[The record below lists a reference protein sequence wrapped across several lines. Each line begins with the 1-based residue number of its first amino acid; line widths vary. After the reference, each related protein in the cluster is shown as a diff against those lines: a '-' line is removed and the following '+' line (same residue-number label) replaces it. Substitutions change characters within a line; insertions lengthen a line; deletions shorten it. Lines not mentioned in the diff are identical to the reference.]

1 MKFLVV
7 DVAAESGGALTI
19 LESFYDQFAKDT
31 ANDYILCVNK
41 PSFQSTANVKVMAF
55 PWVKKS
61 WLHRLWFDIV
71 IANQIIHK
79 HKIDEVFS
87 LQNVVV
93 PVTKKPQTIYLHQS
107 LPFEEKRFSLL
118 DAPLLWAYQNLI
130 GPIIILSAKRARKI
144 IVQTNWMKEAV
155 INRAKIPGER
165 IEVRPPDLEIKI
177 PGQFSLKDW
186 QRTFFYPATPLV
198 YKNHITLLK
207 AAQILRNQGIRD
219 FKVLLTT
226 TKQSLPRECEKIVDE
241 VEDHITFLGSI
252 SHEEV
257 MQMYCQSVLVFPSY
271 IETYGLPLKEASL
284 CGAPIIAADRPFSK
298 EILENYPNK
307 LFFSAMDSHMLAKQ
321 LELLFDKKSKAE
333 VRL

>member
-1 MKFLVV
+1 M
-7 DVAAESGGALTI
+7 
-19 LESFYDQFAKDT
+19 
-31 ANDYILCVNK
+31 
-41 PSFQSTANVKVMAF
+41 
-55 PWVKKS
+55 
-61 WLHRLWFDIV
+61 
-71 IANQIIHK
+71 
-79 HKIDEVFS
+79 
-87 LQNVVV
+87 
-93 PVTKKPQTIYLHQS
+93 
-107 LPFEEKRFSLL
+107 
-118 DAPLLWAYQNLI
+118 
-130 GPIIILSAKRARKI
+130 
-144 IVQTNWMKEAV
+144 
-155 INRAKIPGER
+155 
-165 IEVRPPDLEIKI
+165 
-177 PGQFSLKDW
+177 
-186 QRTFFYPATPLV
+186 
-198 YKNHITLLK
+198 
-207 AAQILRNQGIRD
+207 
-219 FKVLLTT
+219 LTT